1 MVDKTRP
8 CEKLVDYI
16 KSNPYKGLTISHT
29 DIEAIIGIPYRKGC
43 NCLNGKYLYHVSKA
57 NEKLTTFSLR
67 LEAIPGFGY
76 RIINDNEYINSIRK
90 AYNTS
95 VKYIEKAKFIADNTD
110 TSSLNAKEKA
120 MFNDMYNKVIKINKS
135 FAIIHI
141 QKNNK
146 TTP

>member
-1 MVDKTRP
+1 MVSKIQP
-8 CEKLVDYI
+8 YEKLVDYV

-76 RIINDNEYINSIRK
+76 RIINDNEYINTASQNLVLI
-90 AYNTS
+90 S
-95 VKYIEKAKFIADNTD
+95 KFANSKTENNDNNIT
-110 TSSLNAKEKA
+110 
-120 MFNDMYNKVIKINKS
+120 I
-135 FAIIHI
+135 
-141 QKNNK
+141 
-146 TTP
+146 